1 MENQIL
7 IDNSLLF
14 IINMPGLLERVV
26 NMFRSALDEKYKKIL
41 RPLPSQDTQEILKM
55 ARYFCQVFQSNI
67 DILLQEV
74 GEDILPAELGGNN
87 GTIHDIKE
95 FWKEELPKHS
105 AFLSKLTQ
113 YKTDESLRPEG
124 PKTPNDLFGSCS
136 IM

>member
-1 MENQIL
+1 MEHQLL

-14 IINMPGLLERVV
+14 IINMPGLLERFV
-26 NMFRSALDEKYKKIL
+26 NMFRSALDDKYKKIM

-55 ARYFCQVFQSNI
+55 ARFFFKVFKSNI
-67 DILLQEV
+67 DIFLQEV
-74 GEDILPAELGGNN
+74 GDDILPAELGGNN
-87 GTIHDIKE
+87 GTIDDIKE

-105 AFLSKLTQ
+105 AFLSKVTK
-113 YKTDESLRPEG
+113 YKTDESRRADG